1 MKNESIE
8 SEKWIAY
15 ELSEISLG
23 DQRLN
28 WRLLDS
34 AAKLAAKPSVS
45 INQACDDWADT
56 KATYRLFANEK
67 TKMEQILA
75 PHQQRTK
82 ERMTGHKTIL
92 AIQDSSYLD
101 YSHHPR
107 KSGMGPIGT
116 SQQTLN
122 GLVMHSV
129 LSVTPQGL
137 PLGLLDQ
144 SIWAREETVKQT
156 TSSERC
162 KVPIAEKESNK
173 WLAALSETVK
183 WQAKGTQLVTVG
195 DREADIFELFDH
207 ARSLE
212 TDLLIRA
219 GQNRS
224 VSAPEIGLLWA
235 VVEKQRVAGHL
246 KVQVSK
252 RKEQPAREATV
263 AVRYTS
269 LTLRPP
275 QHLRTQMKPL
285 SLYAVLVEEVDPP
298 AEVEPLAWLLLTT
311 VPVSSLDDAIERIHW
326 YCQRWQIEILHKIL
340 KSGCHIE
347 QAQLASA
354 QRLMPMI
361 ALFSIIAWRLFWIT
375 FLARTDPD
383 APASAILAKHEL
395 DALYTFIHKQPIP
408 ASLAPTVH
416 QALRWIAQL
425 GGFLVRKRDGEPGV
439 TVVWR
444 GWQRLSDISQAYL
457 AFHPQKLVGKAKL
470 FRGGLGWGW

>member
-1 MKNESIE
+1 MGTEQLG
-8 SEKWIAY
+8 SENWTGY

-45 INQACDDWADT
+45 INQACEDWADT

-67 TKMEQILA
+67 TTMAQILA

-82 ERMTGHKTIL
+82 ERMTGQKFCL

-116 SQQTLN
+116 TQQALR

-129 LSVTPQGL
+129 LATTTSGL
-137 PLGLLDQ
+137 PLGVLHQ
-144 SIWAREETVKQT
+144 SIWARDETVKQM
-156 TSSERC
+156 TSTKRH
-162 KVPIAEKESNK
+162 KVPIAEKESYK
-173 WLAALSETVK
+173 WLTALDETVK
-183 WQAKGTQLVTVG
+183 WQPEGTRLVTVG
-195 DREADIFELFDH
+195 DSEADLFELFNH
-207 ARSLE
+207 ARKRE
-212 TDLLIRA
+212 TDLLVRA
-219 GQNRS
+219 GQDRA
-224 VSAPEIGLLWA
+224 VCEPEVGLLWSVA
-235 VVEKQRVAGHL
+235 EKQPVAGHL

-252 RKEQPAREATV
+252 RDEHPAREATV

-269 LTLRPP
+269 LVLRPP

-285 SLYAVLVEEVDPP
+285 SLYAVFAQEIDLP
-298 AEVEPLAWLLLTT
+298 ADVEPLCWLLLTT
-311 VPVSSLDDAIERIHW
+311 VPVSSFDNAVERIHW

-340 KSGCHIE
+340 KSGCRIE
-347 QAQLASA
+347 QAQLASDK
-354 QRLMPMI
+354 RLMPMI
-361 ALFSIIAWRLFWIT
+361 ALFSIIAWRLFWLT

-383 APASAILAKHEL
+383 APASTLLAKHEL
-395 DALYTFIHKQPIP
+395 DALYIFIHKQPIP
-408 ASLAPTVH
+408 DSLAPTVR
-416 QALRWIAQL
+416 QTLRWVAQL
-425 GGFLVRKRDGEPGV
+425 GGFLARKNDGEPGV

-444 GWQRLSDISQAYL
+444 GWQRLTDIAAAYL
-457 AFHPQKLVGKAKL
+457 AFHPH
-470 FRGGLGWGW
+470 

>member
-1 MKNESIE
+1 MKNEQLE
-8 SEKWIAY
+8 SANWTGY

-23 DQRLN
+23 DKRLN

-67 TKMEQILA
+67 TTMEQILA

-82 ERMTGHKTIL
+82 ERMSGHQSIL
-92 AIQDSSYLD
+92 ALQDSSYLD
-101 YSHHPR
+101 YTHHPSKR
-107 KSGMGPIGT
+107 GLGPIGT

-129 LSVTPQGL
+129 LAVTTQGL
-137 PLGLLDQ
+137 PLGLLHQ
-144 SIWAREETVKQT
+144 RIWARAETVKPMS
-156 TSSERC
+156 SSERH

-173 WLAALSETVK
+173 WLLALSETVK
-183 WQAKGTQLVTVG
+183 WQPEGTRLVTVG
-195 DREADIFELFDH
+195 DSEADIFELFNH
-207 ARSLE
+207 ARTLE

-219 GQNRS
+219 GQNRR
-224 VSAPEIGLLWA
+224 VTEPEVGLLWA
-235 VVEKQRVAGHL
+235 VVEKQPIAGHL

-252 RKEQPAREATV
+252 PEEQPARQATV
-263 AVRYTS
+263 AVRYSS
-269 LTLRPP
+269 LVLRPP

-285 SLYAVLVEEVDPP
+285 SLYAVFVQELDPP
-298 AEVEPLAWLLLTT
+298 AEVEPLCWLLLTT
-311 VPVSSLDDAIERIHW
+311 VSISSFDDAVERIQW
-326 YCQRWQIEILHKIL
+326 YCRRWQIEILHKIL
-340 KSGCHIE
+340 KSGCRIE
-347 QAQLASA
+347 QAQLASEK
-354 QRLMPMI
+354 RLMPMI

-383 APASAILAKHEL
+383 APAFTILATHEL
-395 DALYTFIHKQPIP
+395 HALYTFIHKQPIP
-408 ASLAPTVH
+408 DSLVPTVR
-416 QALRWIAQL
+416 QTLRWIARL
-425 GGFLVRKRDGEPGV
+425 GGFLARKNDGEPGV

-457 AFHPQKLVGKAKL
+457 VFLP
-470 FRGGLGWGW
+470 R

>member
-1 MKNESIE
+1 MKNEPLDNE
-8 SEKWIAY
+8 NWIAY
-15 ELSEISLG
+15 ELSAIALG

-67 TKMEQILA
+67 TTMAQILA

-82 ERMTGHKTIL
+82 ERMTGHEYIL

-101 YSHHPR
+101 YSHHPS

-116 SQQTLN
+116 TQQSLR
-122 GLVMHSV
+122 GMVMHSV
-129 LSVTPQGL
+129 LSVTAQGL
-137 PLGLLDQ
+137 PLGLLHQ
-144 SIWAREETVKQT
+144 SIWSREESVKQM
-156 TSSERC
+156 TSDERR
-162 KVPIAEKESNK
+162 KVPIAEKESYK

-183 WQAKGTQLVTVG
+183 WRPEGTRLVTVG
-195 DREADIFELFDH
+195 DSEADLFELFNH
-207 ARSLE
+207 AHTLA

-224 VSAPEIGLLWA
+224 LCEPEVGLLWA
-235 VVEKQRVAGHL
+235 VVEKQPVAGHL
-246 KVQVSK
+246 QVQVSK
-252 RKEQPAREATV
+252 REAHPARQATV

-269 LTLRPP
+269 LVLRPP

-285 SLYAVLVEEVDPP
+285 SLDAVFVQEIDPP
-298 AEVEPLAWLLLTT
+298 AAPSGHPEPLCWLLLTT
-311 VPVSSLDDAIERIHW
+311 VPIASLDAAVERIHW

-340 KSGCHIE
+340 KSGCRIE
-347 QAQLASA
+347 QAQLASEK
-354 QRLMPMI
+354 RLMPLI

-383 APASAILAKHEL
+383 APASTMLASHEL

-408 ASLAPTVH
+408 DSLTPTVH

-425 GGFLVRKRDGEPGV
+425 GGFLNRKRDGEPGV
-439 TVVWR
+439 TVIWR
-444 GWQRLSDISQAYL
+444 GWQRLTDISAAYL
-457 AFHPQKLVGKAKL
+457 AFYPQKTSG
-470 FRGGLGWGW
+470 

>member
-1 MKNESIE
+1 MENEQLI
-8 SEKWIAY
+8 SEKWTAY
-15 ELSEISLG
+15 ELSEIALG

-56 KATYRLFANEK
+56 KATYRLFANPK
-67 TKMEQILA
+67 TTMEQILA

-82 ERMTGHKTIL
+82 ERMAGQKYCL

-101 YSHHPR
+101 YSHHPS

-116 SQQTLN
+116 TEQALR

-129 LSVTPQGL
+129 LATTTSGL
-137 PLGLLDQ
+137 PLGVLHQ
-144 SIWAREETVKQT
+144 TIWSRDETAKQT
-156 TSSERC
+156 TSTERRQ
-162 KVPIAEKESNK
+162 VPIAEKESNK
-173 WLAALSETVK
+173 WLTALDETVK
-183 WQAKGTQLVTVG
+183 WHPEGTRLVTVG
-195 DREADIFELFDH
+195 DSEADIFELFNH
-207 ARSLE
+207 ARKKE
-212 TDLLIRA
+212 TDMLIRA
-219 GQNRS
+219 AQNRA
-224 VSAPEIGLLWA
+224 VCEPEVGLLWG
-235 VVEKQRVAGHL
+235 VVEKQPVAGHL
-246 KVQVSK
+246 KVHVSK
-252 RKEQPAREATV
+252 RNEQPARDATV

-285 SLYAVLVEEVDPP
+285 SLYCVFVQEVDPP
-298 AEVEPLAWLLLTT
+298 AAVEPLCWLLLTT
-311 VPVSSLDDAIERIHW
+311 VPVSSFDDAVERIQW

-340 KSGCHIE
+340 KSGCRIE
-347 QAQLASA
+347 QAQLASDK
-354 QRLMPMI
+354 RLMPMI

-375 FLARTDPD
+375 FLARTDPN

-395 DALYTFIHKQPIP
+395 EALYTFIHKHPIP
-408 ASLAPTVH
+408 DSLAPTVH

-425 GGFLVRKRDGEPGV
+425 GGFLNRKSDGEPGV

-444 GWQRLSDISQAYL
+444 GWQRLTDISAAYL
-457 AFHPQKLVGKAKL
+457 VFHPL
-470 FRGGLGWGW
+470 

>member
-1 MKNESIE
+1 MKNEPLE
-8 SEKWIAY
+8 NENWTAY
-15 ELSEISLG
+15 ELSEIALG

-34 AAKLAAKPSVS
+34 AAKLAAKPSAS

-67 TKMEQILA
+67 TSMEQILA

-82 ERMTGHKTIL
+82 ERMAGHEYIL

-101 YSHHPR
+101 YSHHPS

-116 SQQTLN
+116 TQQALR

-129 LSVTPQGL
+129 LSVTLQGL
-137 PLGLLDQ
+137 PLGLLHQ
-144 SIWAREETVKQT
+144 SIWPRAETVKQM
-156 TSSERC
+156 TSDERH
-162 KVPIAEKESNK
+162 KVPIAEKESYK
-173 WLAALSETVK
+173 WLAALGETVK
-183 WQAKGTQLVTVG
+183 WQPEGTRLVTVG
-195 DREADIFELFDH
+195 DSEADIFELFDH
-207 ARSLE
+207 ARTLA

-224 VSAPEIGLLWA
+224 VSAPEVGLLWA
-235 VVEKQRVAGHL
+235 VVEKQPVAGHL

-252 RKEQPAREATV
+252 RAEHPAREATV

-275 QHLRTQMKPL
+275 PHLRTQLKPL
-285 SLYAVLVEEVDPP
+285 SLYCVFVEEFEPPVD
-298 AEVEPLAWLLLTT
+298 VEPLAWLLLTT
-311 VPVSSLDDAIERIHW
+311 VPIASLHDAVERIHW
-326 YCQRWQIEILHKIL
+326 YCQRWQIEIWHKIL
-340 KSGCHIE
+340 KSGCRIE
-347 QAQLASA
+347 QAQLASEK
-354 QRLMPMI
+354 RLMPLI

-395 DALYTFIHKQPIP
+395 HALYTFIHKQPIP
-408 ASLAPTVH
+408 DSLVPTVR
-416 QALRWIAQL
+416 QTLRWVAQL
-425 GGFLVRKRDGEPGV
+425 GGFLARKRDGEPGV

-444 GWQRLSDISQAYL
+444 GWQRLTDISQAYL
-457 AFHPQKLVGKAKL
+457 AFYPQNTCG
-470 FRGGLGWGW
+470 